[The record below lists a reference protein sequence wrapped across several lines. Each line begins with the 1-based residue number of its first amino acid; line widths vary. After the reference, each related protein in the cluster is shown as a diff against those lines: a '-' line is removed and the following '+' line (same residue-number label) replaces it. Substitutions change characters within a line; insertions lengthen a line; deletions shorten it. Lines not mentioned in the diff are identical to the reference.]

1 MDIQTTTGGDLP
13 MYYANSRILQS
24 IALTFVFLLTTPFAI
39 ADDNRFNWGNKKTP
53 TILDKLVATDG
64 AQAVVAAVLVVDE
77 AGALHFSLAEVL
89 GNRKADV
96 VLLAPGNAAFE
107 NLLGLES
114 GTLNGLTIEQVK
126 EALPGLLPPG
136 VDAGV
141 VAQILLKH
149 VALPK
154 VANLRTASEN
164 ALLSKGSIEVAD
176 ESVFPV
182 SIGASGVQINYE
194 TTIIKANIRA
204 RNGVIHY
211 IDTVIVDDLL

>member
-1 MDIQTTTGGDLP
+1 MKSI
-13 MYYANSRILQS
+13 NNRFLQAIVLS
-24 IALTFVFLLTTPFAI
+24 LSFFLTAPVVM
-39 ADDNRFNWGNKKTP
+39 ADDNDRYGWGYKKSP
-53 TILDKLVATDG
+53 TILDKLIATDG

-89 GNRKADV
+89 GNRKAEV

-107 NLLGLES
+107 KLLGLEP

-136 VDAGV
+136 VDAGA

-154 VANLRTASEN
+154 KANLRTASEN
-164 ALLSKGSIEVAD
+164 ALLNQGSIEVAD
-176 ESVFPV
+176 ESVFAV
-182 SIGASGVQINYE
+182 GVGASGVQVNYE
-194 TTIIKANIRA
+194 TTIIKSNIRA
-204 RNGVIHY
+204 RNGVIHF

>member
-1 MDIQTTTGGDLP
+1 MI
-13 MYYANSRILQS
+13 NVKSRFLQS
-24 IALTFVFLLTTPFAI
+24 AILTLAFFLTIPIANAGNN
-39 ADDNRFNWGNKKTP
+39 DRYGWGYNKTP
-53 TILDKLVATDG
+53 TVLDKLIATDG

-89 GNRKADV
+89 GNRKAEV

-107 NLLGLES
+107 KLLGLDP
-114 GTLNGLTIEQVK
+114 GTLNGLTIDEVK
-126 EALPGLLPPG
+126 AALPGLLPPG
-136 VDAGV
+136 VDAGA

-154 VANLRTASEN
+154 AANLRTASEN
-164 ALLSKGSIEVAD
+164 ALLTSGSIEVAD

-182 SIGASGVQINYE
+182 GIGASGVQVNYE

-204 RNGVIHY
+204 RNGVIHF

>member
-1 MDIQTTTGGDLP
+1 MKNALRV
-13 MYYANSRILQS
+13 SLHS
-24 IALTFVFLLTTPFAI
+24 IVAALAFLITAPSAI
-39 ADDNRFNWGNKKTP
+39 ADDNRFGYKQSP
-53 TILDKLVATDG
+53 TILDRLVATDG

-89 GNRKADV
+89 GDKKAEV

-107 NLLGLES
+107 KLLGLEP

-126 EALPGLLPPG
+126 DALPGLLPPD
-136 VDAGV
+136 VDAGT
-141 VAQILLKH
+141 VASILLKH

-154 VANLRTASEN
+154 RANLRTASEN
-164 ALLSKGSIEVAD
+164 ALLNQGSIEVAD

-182 SIGASGVQINYE
+182 GIGASGVQINYE
-194 TTIIKANIRA
+194 TTIIKANTRA
-204 RNGVIHY
+204 RNGVIHF